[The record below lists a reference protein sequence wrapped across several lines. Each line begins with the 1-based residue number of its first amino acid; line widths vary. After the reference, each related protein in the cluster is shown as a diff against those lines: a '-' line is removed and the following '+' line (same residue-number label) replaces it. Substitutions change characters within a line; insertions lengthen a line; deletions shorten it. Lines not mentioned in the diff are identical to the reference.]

1 MDPHQSNQV
10 SVEDIEFYPASPTS
24 EYINSSVLSLS
35 ILSVFESEIPIDD
48 SQTITLLR
56 TDFLPINPRFSA
68 ILLRDEKGSQIWK
81 KVHVKLEDHV
91 KTPHFPLGLHTDAY
105 DEYLKDYLSKI
116 AGEKLPDDRPLWE
129 IHIFK
134 YPTRDAAGTTVF
146 KLHHALG
153 DGFSL
158 MGALFSCL
166 RRADDPSMP
175 LTFPSS
181 FVNKESITRRERV
194 KKIWRGVRG
203 VVTGCWNTANDF
215 STGLLQS
222 TVWEDDR
229 NAIRS
234 GRDGVEF
241 EPISV
246 STVTFSLDDIRKVK
260 HQIGGTVNDVAVGTL
275 FYGIQLYKQRTCQNS
290 NGTRMTAL
298 VLLNTRMVS
307 SYQNINEMLRQ
318 KTWGNQFTFLNVRI
332 PSTNNTDKPDP
343 LSFLLKAKKTIKRK
357 KHSMAIFLTGRLL
370 HTLRRFKGPEAVSS
384 FIHTTMKNTSTGIS
398 YLNGP
403 IEKME
408 LGCHPIKSFYFLVV
422 GVPHSLAVT
431 MVSYMGTLKVVL
443 TGEKGFIDSQLLVSC
458 MKEAFDKVYREAC
471 GKDEM

>member
-56 TDFLPINPRFSA
+56 TDFLPINPRFSS
-68 ILLRDEKGSQIWK
+68 ILLRDEKGSQTWK

-116 AGEKLPDDRPLWE
+116 AGEKLPEDRPLWE
-129 IHIFK
+129 MHIFK

-146 KLHHALG
+146 KMHHALG

-166 RRADDPSMP
+166 RRADNPSLP

-181 FVNKESITRRERV
+181 FVNKESITRRETV
-194 KKIWRGVRG
+194 KKIWRGVSG
-203 VVTGCWNTANDF
+203 VVTGFWNTANDF

-260 HQIGGTVNDVAVGTL
+260 YKIGGVCML
-275 FYGIQLYKQRTCQNS
+275 WFIS
-290 NGTRMTAL
+290 L
-298 VLLNTRMVS
+298 V
-307 SYQNINEMLRQ
+307 
-318 KTWGNQFTFLNVRI
+318 
-332 PSTNNTDKPDP
+332 
-343 LSFLLKAKKTIKRK
+343 SF
-357 KHSMAIFLTGRLL
+357 FN
-370 HTLRRFKGPEAVSS
+370 SS
-384 FIHTTMKNTSTGIS
+384 FFM
-398 YLNGP
+398 
-403 IEKME
+403 
-408 LGCHPIKSFYFLVV
+408 
-422 GVPHSLAVT
+422 
-431 MVSYMGTLKVVL
+431 MV
-443 TGEKGFIDSQLLVSC
+443 
-458 MKEAFDKVYREAC
+458 
-471 GKDEM
+471 